1 MDEEDIF
8 GIRHPDS
15 GEMGFISVMGAL
27 GERTAVGVC
36 LGTRALAEFLE
47 LQEAPPGVLT
57 EYPELLL
64 EIPHSAGASPAGAK

>member
-47 LQEAPPGVLT
+47 L
-57 EYPELLL
+57 
-64 EIPHSAGASPAGAK
+64 